1 LRCITL
7 ILQLHQQQLIAPRRT
22 EALIFPTNAS
32 PDTTNYNQG
41 INVSHAGSNEASHQ
55 GNNCPTTMFYRL
67 LEPFPN
73 LIQGTQ
79 CYMDASTQS
88 DLAISLPGEAE
99 IDIFIINTQMS
110 LPLTIFIKATMQDS
124 TSVLMVETV
133 ALALAIVLLKKLEL
147 QDATLL
153 SDNQQLVHF
162 LNGADL
168 SNPPVWRIKPY
179 TQIISSLLA
188 DTSSSI
194 CKTRRS

>member
-1 LRCITL
+1 
-7 ILQLHQQQLIAPRRT
+7 
-22 EALIFPTNAS
+22 
-32 PDTTNYNQG
+32 
-41 INVSHAGSNEASHQ
+41 
-55 GNNCPTTMFYRL
+55 
-67 LEPFPN
+67 
-73 LIQGTQ
+73 
-79 CYMDASTQS
+79 MDASTQS